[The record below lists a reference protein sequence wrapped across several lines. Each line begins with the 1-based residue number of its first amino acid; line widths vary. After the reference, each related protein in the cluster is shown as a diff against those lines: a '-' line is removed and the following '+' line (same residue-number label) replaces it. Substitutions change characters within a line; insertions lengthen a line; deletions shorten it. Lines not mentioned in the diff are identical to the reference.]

1 MNGDYAKIGKMCN
14 KHALYEKLEDPPQT
28 ADATKI
34 GMWYAAGKWTIGDM
48 KSAGGGAF
56 YCSYRNKT

>member
-34 GMWYAAGKWTIGDM
+34 GMWYAAGK
-48 KSAGGGAF
+48 
-56 YCSYRNKT
+56 YQ